1 MINYLY
7 RQNGIFDLTDHG
19 LLQSLVFNL
28 SVFRGYKVEGIL
40 IYFKKQ
46 QRLLMCKRS
55 YFLSFF
61 NIV

>member
-46 QRLLMCKRS
+46 Q
-55 YFLSFF
+55 
-61 NIV
+61 